1 MKSKSK
7 DKLQSGAIVT
17 FFNSLCYKLIQ
28 LTSLSEGVKD
38 LFVYLSTPLSLV
50 LAWGVIII
58 IKLFG
63 DLKAEDI
70 LLNRETN
77 KDIKKARDIIK
88 NPKSTSIEIDDS
100 SIQLK
105 SLLSFQKNNR
115 NKQLKKL
122 AQASEQAQS
131 STEHMEIK
139 VPQKQK

>member
-77 KDIKKARDIIK
+77 KDIKKARDISK

-115 NKQLKKL
+115 NKQLKTL